1 MNLAVI
7 LGIAVAL
14 AMDAFAV
21 AIGVSLMMGGCSMR
35 QMLRLSL
42 SFGLFQFFMPVLG
55 WLAGHTVE
63 KRIQKFD
70 HWIAAGLLL
79 FVAVKMIK
87 EALEKKRD
95 GSETASCPDMTRG
108 HRLLMLSLATS
119 MDALAVGLGLAALH
133 VSVVYPS
140 VIIGLVAFTLT
151 AAGTKLGPLLGRWAG
166 KWAEIAGGVVL
177 LAIAAKILIDHL
189 S

>member
-1 MNLAVI
+1 MNLAVV

-21 AIGVSLMMGGCSMR
+21 AIGISLMMGGCSTR

-55 WLAGHTVE
+55 WLAGHAVRR
-63 KRIQKFD
+63 RIQKFD

-95 GSETASCPDMTRG
+95 GADAGSCPDMTRG
-108 HRLLMLSLATS
+108 RHLLMLSLATS
-119 MDALAVGLGLAALH
+119 LDALAVGLGLAALN
-133 VSVVYPS
+133 VPVVYPS
-140 VIIGLVAFTLT
+140 LVIGLVAFLLT

-177 LAIAAKILIDHL
+177 LVIAAKILIDHL
-189 S
+189 R

>member
-1 MNLAVI
+1 MNLAVV

-21 AIGVSLMMGGCSMR
+21 AIGVSLMMGGCSTR

-42 SFGLFQFFMPVLG
+42 SFGLFQFFMPILG
-55 WLAGHTVE
+55 WLAGHTVQ
-63 KRIQKFD
+63 KRIEKFD
-70 HWIAAGLLL
+70 HWVAAGLLL

-95 GSETASCPDMTRG
+95 GTEAASCPDMTRG
-108 HRLLMLSLATS
+108 HRLLVLSLATS
-119 MDALAVGLGLAALH
+119 LDALAVGLGLAALN
-133 VSVVYPS
+133 VPVVYPS
-140 VIIGLVAFTLT
+140 VVIGLVAFALT
-151 AAGTKLGPLLGRWAG
+151 AAGTKLGPVLGRWAG

-177 LAIAAKILIDHL
+177 FVIAAKILIDHL
-189 S
+189 G

>member
-1 MNLAVI
+1 MNLAVV
-7 LGIAVAL
+7 LGLAVAL

-21 AIGVSLMMGGCSMR
+21 AIGVSLMMGGCSTR

-42 SFGLFQFFMPVLG
+42 SFGLFQFFMPILG

-63 KRIQKFD
+63 KRIEKFD

-79 FVAVKMIK
+79 FVAGKMIK
-87 EALEKKRD
+87 EALEKNRD
-95 GSETASCPDMTRG
+95 GGDAASCPDMTRG

-119 MDALAVGLGLAALH
+119 LDALAVGLGLAALH
-133 VSVVYPS
+133 VPVVYPS
-140 VIIGLVAFTLT
+140 AVIGLVTFIVT
-151 AAGTKLGPLLGRWAG
+151 AAGTKLGPVLGRWAG

-189 S
+189 G

>member
-1 MNLAVI
+1 MSFPVV
-7 LGIAVAL
+7 LGLAVAL

-21 AIGVSLMMGGCSMR
+21 SIGVSLMMGGCSTR

-63 KRIQKFD
+63 KHIRTFD

-87 EALEKKRD
+87 EAVEKSRD
-95 GSETASCPDMTRG
+95 GAAPGSCPDMTRG

-119 MDALAVGLGLAALH
+119 MDALAVGLGLGALG
-133 VSVVYPS
+133 VAVVYPA
-140 VIIGLVAFTLT
+140 VVIGLVAFTMT
-151 AAGTKLGPLLGRWAG
+151 AAGTKLGPVLGRWAG
-166 KWAEIAGGVVL
+166 RWAEIAGAVVL
-177 LAIAAKILIDHL
+177 LVIAAKILIDHL
-189 S
+189 G

>member
-1 MNLAVI
+1 MNLFVV

-21 AIGVSLMMGGCSMR
+21 AIGVSLMMGGCSTR
-35 QMLRLSL
+35 QMLRLAG
-42 SFGLFQFFMPVLG
+42 SFGLFQFFMPILG
-55 WLAGHTVE
+55 WLAGHTVQ
-63 KRIQKFD
+63 KRIEKFD

-79 FVAVKMIK
+79 FVAAKMIK

-95 GSETASCPDMTRG
+95 GPEADSCPDMTRG

-119 MDALAVGLGLAALH
+119 LDALAVGLGLAALN
-133 VSVVYPS
+133 VAVVYPS
-140 VIIGLVAFTLT
+140 AVIGLVAFLLT
-151 AAGTKLGPLLGRWAG
+151 AAGTKLGPVLGRWAG

-177 LAIAAKILIDHL
+177 FVIAAKILIDHL
-189 S
+189 G